1 MVIKQKDDIQP
12 ALDALQAML
21 ATRMISKAQR
31 NLIEDEIENMRSGA
45 RGEKEA
51 AYHIDFRLK
60 DEKSYAVIHDLRL
73 EHNGRVA
80 QIDHLIIGRE
90 FDVFV
95 IESKNFT
102 TAIRTTPDGEFE
114 VRNRYGWKGMASP
127 VEQNKRHIR
136 VLDDLIK
143 AHKLTPARLGLQ
155 IRCSYHNLVLVP
167 PSCTVSRS
175 VERNTILKMDMFDK
189 RMNDWVEKSAEFTL
203 RGVIQL
209 SKIVSQ
215 KTLMEFAQLLVSH
228 HRPISINYE
237 AKFGISSQ
245 PTGTKAKVYQQ
256 AAVAAGVCA
265 RCGAAVDAKVVAFCR
280 FNSRKFGMKTLCR
293 PCQVNPETLPHAAP
307 LVAAEPPPPTGGV
320 PATGASQSV
329 FLFIGEDVTGPF
341 DVSQLPAMISSGS
354 IGIETPCCSAD
365 TQVWK
370 KAGEFV

>member
-12 ALDALQAML
+12 ALDELQAML
-21 ATRMISKAQR
+21 ASRMISKAQR

-60 DEKSYAVIHDLRL
+60 DAKNYAVIHDLRL

-102 TAIRTTPDGEFE
+102 TAIRTTPGGGFE
-114 VRNRYGWKGMASP
+114 VKTRYGWKGMASP

-136 VLDDLIK
+136 VLDDLVK

-155 IRCSYHNLVLVP
+155 IRCYYHNLVLVP

-189 RMNDWVEKSAEFTL
+189 RMNDWVQKSTEFTL

-209 SKIVSQ
+209 CKVVSQ
-215 KTLMEFAQLLVSH
+215 KTLMEFARRLVSH

-245 PTGTKAKVYQQ
+245 PTATKAKVYQQ
-256 AAVAAGVCA
+256 AAGVCA
-265 RCGAAVDAKVVAFCR
+265 NCGAPVDAKVAAFCR
-280 FNSRKFGMKTLCR
+280 FNSRKFGKRTLCR
-293 PCQVNPETLPHAAP
+293 PCQVNPEKTLPHAAP
-307 LVAAEPPPPTGGV
+307 LVAAEPPLATEGV
-320 PATGASQSV
+320 PASGASQSV